1 MMKVHRGP
9 KTNSKES
16 GQTAVFLVLVLG
28 LFLLGAVAFSVDISG
43 LWFARQMAQGTAD
56 SACTAAAMDMLYT
69 TTGVGSSGG
78 FTAGTNFSCGGT
90 WDTAAPSSSP
100 CVYAAKNM
108 GSSAS
113 SLAAGTQGYDVHFTF
128 PSSVPGLPTCTTGKG
143 APPIC
148 NGPGLTNNFIQVN
161 VDERVPLF
169 FAAML
174 SGSMTTDVGAQAT
187 CGVVDANAPIPLLI
201 LNPTLSGTLN
211 VSGTGNQAKIT
222 ISGGPQRSIQVNS
235 SNATAFNSNGNPI
248 VDLSKGGPNNT
259 GSDIGVTA
267 SESLT
272 TSGITYQNGT
282 TGQWKDPQPPISDPF
297 AQLPVPKKPGTNG
310 TVTAGIAG
318 GTNGCP
324 TGTTCTEYSAGYYSG
339 GISVKGSTAIFDP
352 GVYYLDG
359 DFTADANS
367 CLRPST
373 AVGDSSGGS
382 MFYFN
387 TGTIQ
392 IDSNSG
398 KNCSASIST
407 TTGSGSGQLQYGVL
421 CTSNSKIPGNLPTT
435 ITGNLLMAPCT
446 GPYGDPLLLDDPIG
460 EQHGIL
466 LFSNR
471 SSNLASVKPKDQ
483 PKFGGGGTAAALGS
497 LYFHYC
503 NSPDGA
509 GLGTNCP
516 STAYTDQITLQG
528 VPGSTSYVVGDIV
541 TDELGMGGTPD
552 IVMDL
557 NPTALYYVLTASLL
571 Q

>member
-1 MMKVHRGP
+1 MKFHRRSKKG
-9 KTNSKES
+9 SKEA
-16 GQTAVFLVLVLG
+16 GQTVVLIALALG
-28 LFLLGAVAFSVDISG
+28 LFLLAAIAFSVDMGS
-43 LWFARQMAQGTAD
+43 LWFSRQMAQGVAD
-56 SACTAAAMDMLYT
+56 SACTAAAMDMLYV

-78 FTAGTNFSCGGT
+78 FTAGTPFSCGGT
-90 WDTAAPSSSP
+90 WDTAAPTSAP

-108 GSSAS
+108 GSAS
-113 SLAAGTQGYDVHFTF
+113 SALTAGTQGYDLHFTF
-128 PSSVPGLPTCTTGKG
+128 PSSVAGLPTCTSGKG
-143 APPIC
+143 SPAIC
-148 NGPGLTNNFIQVN
+148 IGPGLTNNFVQVN
-161 VDERVPLF
+161 VDQRVPLF
-169 FAAML
+169 FSALL
-174 SGSMTTDVGAQAT
+174 SGSTTTDVGAQAT
-187 CGVVDANAPIPLLI
+187 CGVIDANAPIPLLI

-222 ISGGPQRSIQVNS
+222 INGGPQRSIQVNS
-235 SNATAFNSNGNPI
+235 TNATAFSSNGNPI

-267 SESLT
+267 SESLN
-272 TSGITYQNGT
+272 TSGIVYQNGQ
-282 TGQWKDPQPPISDPF
+282 TGQWKDPEPPISDPF
-297 AQLPVPKKPGTNG
+297 AQLPVPPKPGSNG
-310 TVTAGIAG
+310 TVTPGIAA

-324 TGTTCTEYSAGYYSG
+324 TGTTCTEYTAGYYST
-339 GISVKGSTAIFDP
+339 GISVKGATAIFDP

-359 DFTADANS
+359 DFTADPNS

-373 AVGDSSGGS
+373 AVGDSSGGT

-398 KNCSASIST
+398 ASCSAPIST
-407 TTGSGSGQLQYGVL
+407 TASSGTGQLQFGVK
-421 CTSNSKIPGNLPTT
+421 CTSKSVIPGNLPAT
-435 ITGNLLMAPCT
+435 ISGNLLMAPCT
-446 GPYGDPLLLDDPIG
+446 GSYGDPLLTDDPIG

-466 LFSNR
+466 FFSNR
-471 SSNLASVKPKDQ
+471 SLNLAIVKPKDQ
-483 PKFGGGGTAAALGS
+483 PAFGGGGAAAALGS

-509 GLGTNCP
+509 GLGSNCP
-516 STAYTDQITLQG
+516 TSAYTDQITLQG
-528 VPGSTSYVVGDIV
+528 TPGSTSYVVGDIV

-557 NPTALYYVLTASLL
+557 NPTALYYVLKASLL